1 MKTLIFILATLL
13 VVPLLQAQ
21 LTNNGNLQFHSG
33 MSIAIKGDF
42 ANNGSFADSSKTV
55 ILNGNS
61 VQSISGSAATGF
73 NNLTLVN
80 ASGAQLQRNVFV
92 TKTLVLE
99 SGPIELNSNTLT
111 ILNDQTTAIS
121 RINGYIECEKT
132 DNSSIVAWQISSTVG
147 SHIIPLAT
155 STGEYIP
162 FTVSVTSGDVGLF
175 SLSTYPTS
183 SDNTPLPVSPVTVT
197 HLFDLNYIDNSSNV
211 ADRFWHLTKS
221 GVGGVATLTFTI
233 AATEAAG
240 VSTMI
245 AQRWNES
252 AQGWDAPL
260 PEQTATATSVTVPD
274 VSSFST
280 WALAS
285 SDNPLPVELLTFIAE
300 KNDKT
305 VLVSW
310 TTATETNN
318 DYFVIEK
325 TTDFVHFSEV
335 TQIDAAGNSN
345 MLINY
350 SITDYQPFSGVSYY
364 RLQQTDFSGQTEY
377 SEFAAVNFDPTNQTS
392 VMVYPI
398 PATAGEL
405 NIRLNN
411 FNDGPVLIEITDM
424 QGRCKYSKMF
434 EVNSLDMDF
443 WLPDTEFLG
452 EGPMLI
458 IVSGF
463 DGMTT
468 QKILIRKK

>member
-13 VVPLLQAQ
+13 VVPLLHAQ

-33 MSIAIKGDF
+33 ISIAIKGDF
-42 ANNGSFADSSKTV
+42 ANNGSFADSSQTV
-55 ILNGNS
+55 ILNGNT
-61 VQSISGSAATGF
+61 VQSISGSAVTGF
-73 NNLTLVN
+73 NNLTLIN
-80 ASGAQLQRNVFV
+80 ALGAQLQRNVFV

-99 SGPIELNSNTLT
+99 RGPLELNSKTLT
-111 ILNDQTTAIS
+111 ILNNQTSAIS
-121 RINGYIECEKT
+121 RTNGYIVSEKT
-132 DNSSIVAWQISSTVG
+132 TNSSVVAWQISSSTGNHV
-147 SHIIPLAT
+147 IPLAT
-155 STGEYIP
+155 STGVYIP

-175 SLSTYPTS
+175 TLSTYPTAT
-183 SDNTPLPVSPVTVT
+183 DNTPLPLSPVTVT
-197 HLFDLNYIDNSSNV
+197 HLFDFNYIDNSSNV

-221 GVGGVATLTFTI
+221 GSGGVATLTFTI

-252 AQGWDAPL
+252 TQGWDAPL
-260 PEQTATATSVTVPD
+260 PGQSATATSVTVPD

-285 SDNPLPVELLTFIAE
+285 SDNPLPVELLTFTAE
-300 KNDKT
+300 KNDET

-310 TTATETNN
+310 ATATETNN

-350 SITDYQPFSGVSYY
+350 SITDYQPFPGVSYY
-364 RLQQTDFSGQTEY
+364 RLQQTDYSGQTEY
-377 SEFAAVNFDPTNQTS
+377 SQFAAVNFDPTNQTS
-392 VMVYPI
+392 VIVYPI

-405 NIRLNN
+405 NIRLTN
-411 FNDGPVLIEITDM
+411 FKNGPVLIEITDM
-424 QGRCKYSKMF
+424 MGRYEYRKMF
-434 EVNSLDMDF
+434 EVNSTDMDF
-443 WLPDTEFLG
+443 WLPETEFLG

-458 IVSGF
+458 NVSGF
-463 DGMTT
+463 DGITT